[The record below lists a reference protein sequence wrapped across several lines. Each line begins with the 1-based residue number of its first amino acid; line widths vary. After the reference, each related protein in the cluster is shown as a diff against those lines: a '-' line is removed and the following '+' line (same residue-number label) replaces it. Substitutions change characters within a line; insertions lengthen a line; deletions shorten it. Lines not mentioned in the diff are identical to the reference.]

1 MSRVYAICYL
11 GFPCIVS
18 VCLGVPNKHE
28 PDSKSHLLANERIDL
43 EKLVAS
49 IWSVECRLEGF
60 IAPGSMFKKPASE
73 AKSAST
79 SKKRVVKRAPATR
92 RAPASK
98 HGDSLELEE
107 VPETELIPENES
119 TCGSATP
126 LGKLEEDRKL
136 VKLTMQLIRLRALTE
151 DERKG
156 DADAMYVV

>member
-1 MSRVYAICYL
+1 
-11 GFPCIVS
+11 
-18 VCLGVPNKHE
+18 
-28 PDSKSHLLANERIDL
+28 
-43 EKLVAS
+43 
-49 IWSVECRLEGF
+49 
-60 IAPGSMFKKPASE
+60 MFKKPASE

-79 SKKRVVKRAPATR
+79 LKKRVVKRAPATK

-136 VKLTMQLIRLRALTE
+136 VKLTMQLIRLRVLTE